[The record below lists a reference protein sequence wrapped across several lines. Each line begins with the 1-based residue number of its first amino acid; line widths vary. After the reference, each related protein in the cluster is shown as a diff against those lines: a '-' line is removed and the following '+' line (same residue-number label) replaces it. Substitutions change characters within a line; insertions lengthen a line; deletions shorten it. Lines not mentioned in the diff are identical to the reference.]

1 MKAAGVAEMNR
12 FRQPEQFLPVGA
24 AGGGHRE
31 IAAGL
36 GPLPSSDPLLCQP
49 VGDILGLPGVFRKE
63 IVHHCHPVRQ
73 DQCQILTGITQLE
86 IRVQFAAGLMT
97 VLSRGEHDQIFA
109 RSQFHLWKAPLGQP
123 AIIIRQGPSLKLHRL
138 STGIEQLDPI
148 RMIPIPVTNAGA
160 VPGAEFGDQDG
171 RNHGGGG
178 QEPTAQKRK
187 DYRAQHQDQDEPGRG
202 QTTLCALNT
211 HSATPHPGHI
221 LRTSRRGRGTR
232 QPPHPPR
239 RHPPRHT

>member
-12 FRQPEQFLPVGA
+12 FRQPEQFLPVGV

-36 GPLPSSDPLLCQP
+36 GPLPAPDPLLCQP
-49 VGDILGLPGVFRKE
+49 VGDILGLMGVFRKK
-63 IVHHCHPVRQ
+63 IVHNCQPVRQ

-97 VLSRGEHDQIFA
+97 VLSGGEHDQVFA

-123 AIIIRQGPSLKLHRL
+123 AIIIRQAPSLKLHHPGTRV
-138 STGIEQLDPI
+138 EQLDPI
-148 RMIPIPVTNAGA
+148 GMIPVPVPNAGA
-160 VPGAEFGDQDG
+160 VPGAEFGDQGG

-178 QEPTAQKRK
+178 QEPPT
-187 DYRAQHQDQDEPGRG
+187 
-202 QTTLCALNT
+202 
-211 HSATPHPGHI
+211 
-221 LRTSRRGRGTR
+221 
-232 QPPHPPR
+232 
-239 RHPPRHT
+239 